1 MGNEQNQQQPTVTI
15 KEVDPSNLHHVD
27 TNRHFLKPSSLMQG
41 IQFVIKQALL
51 VPGFLIRLAL
61 RSFRLQL
68 LAQLSKWRHRKE
80 QPKVA
85 FYRDN
90 LTAMVTS
97 LPHLIPLMAGL
108 TLILMNT
115 AFPRL
120 FHDVN
125 ETTITTLQFVGK
137 ALENFFQASLKM
149 QVLDVIRR
157 QVLTAE
163 GLPFDSLVS
172 HLHVTDPSYLW
183 SLELWGSFRALHTK
197 AKKHVALSV
206 FIVTMVVLNNIVG
219 PSGNVLLIPR
229 AITRDTS
236 RTLLLLDNESTL
248 FPSTLDTM

>member
-1 MGNEQNQQQPTVTI
+1 MP
-15 KEVDPSNLHHVD
+15 
-27 TNRHFLKPSSLMQG
+27 FSLVRD
-41 IQFVIKQALL
+41 ILFVIKEAAEVLSF
-51 VPGFLIRLAL
+51 VIGLAL

-68 LAQLSKWRHRKE
+68 LTQLSKWRHRKE
-80 QPKVA
+80 QPKTA
-85 FYRDN
+85 FYRNN
-90 LTAMVTS
+90 LTAIVSS

-120 FHDVN
+120 FHDVDA
-125 ETTITTLQFVGK
+125 TTITTLQFVGK
-137 ALENFFQASLKM
+137 ALENFFQASLKV

-157 QVLTAE
+157 QVLTTD
-163 GLPFDSLVS
+163 GVPFGSLVS
-172 HLHVTDPSYLW
+172 HLQITDPSYLW

-197 AKKHVALSV
+197 ARKHVALSV
-206 FIVTMVVLNNIVG
+206 FLVAMVVLNNIVG

-229 AITRDTS
+229 AIIRDTS